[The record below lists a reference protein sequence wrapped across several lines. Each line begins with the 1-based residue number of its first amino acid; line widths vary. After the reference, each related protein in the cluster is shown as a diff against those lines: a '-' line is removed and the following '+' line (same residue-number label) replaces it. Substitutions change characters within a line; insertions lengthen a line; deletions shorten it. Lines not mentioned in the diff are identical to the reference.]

1 MALLARDNWHSTLVA
16 WAKVVLPLI
25 ALALLSTLF
34 LLSRHSAPEDLIP
47 YADSRVEDR
56 LRQPQLTAPTFA
68 TMTKDGAAVTLKAQA
83 AVPGTPGSAEAGQA
97 TDLTG
102 HVETPDGT
110 QTDLAAPQAVLD
122 QKASQVVLSG
132 GVLLTNSLGY
142 RMETPGLSVALDRT
156 RLESAGPVVATAPMG
171 RIEAG
176 RMVLTRAPDGHYTL
190 DFLGGV
196 HLLYQPKAPG

>member
-1 MALLARDNWHSTLVA
+1 MAPLARDNWHSTLVA

-47 YADSRVEDR
+47 YADSTVEDR

-68 TMTKDGAAVTLKAQA
+68 TMTRDGTAVALQARA
-83 AVPGTPGSAEAGQA
+83 AVPGTPGSAQAGMA

-110 QTDLAAPQAVLD
+110 RTDLAAPQAVLD

-132 GVLLTNSLGY
+132 GVVLTNSLGY
-142 RMETPGLSVALDRT
+142 RVETPGLALALDRT
-156 RLESAGPVVATAPMG
+156 RLESSGPVVATAPMG

-176 RMVLTRAPDGHYTL
+176 HLVMTHAPDGQYTL
-190 DFLGGV
+190 DFQGGV
-196 HLLYQPKAPG
+196 HLLYQPETPG

>member
-1 MALLARDNWHSTLVA
+1 MTPLARDNWHSTLVA

-47 YADSRVEDR
+47 YADSTVEDR
-56 LRQPQLTAPTFA
+56 LRQPQLTGPTFA
-68 TMTKDGAAVTLKAQA
+68 TMTKDGAALTLKAQA
-83 AVPGTPGSAEAGQA
+83 AVPGTPGGAEAGMA

-102 HVETPDGT
+102 HVETPDGAT
-110 QTDLAAPQAVLD
+110 TDLTSAKAVLD
-122 QKASQVVLSG
+122 QKAGQVILSG
-132 GVLLTNSLGY
+132 GVVLSNSLGY
-142 RMETPGLSVALDRT
+142 RVETPGMTLALDRT
-156 RLESAGPVVATAPMG
+156 RLESTGAIVASAPIG

-176 RMVLTRAPDGHYTL
+176 RMVMTRAADGDYTL

-196 HLLYQPKAPG
+196 HLLYQPKDPG